1 MGSNYIKMS
10 ILRGYIL
17 INPSMIRIMGI
28 REIFAQNL
36 KAARKAKGLSQEE
49 LAHRAG
55 IDRTYVGALERCRY
69 AVSIDVADR
78 LAVVLETEAW
88 RLLRTT
94 APSRSSIGER
104 AP

>member
-1 MGSNYIKMS
+1 MLCSKGSNSTKMS

-17 INPSMIRIMGI
+17 INPLMILSMDI

-69 AVSIDVADR
+69 AVSIDIADR

-88 RLLRTT
+88 RLLQPAT
-94 APSRSSIGER
+94 
-104 AP
+104 